1 MEQLFL
7 SCIFTGAL
15 SEVMPETPLGMKL
28 IASAAVGTCN
38 KADPERERERLR
50 LLQTLQE
57 TYLLHAVVQNCWTSN
72 QDHVCW
78 ARWGRNTHSSP
89 TSHLEGGE
97 LHQESRTKFVALSL
111 QNRSLIFMKKYD
123 QSLSSFFFQ
132 DTLNKIIEQE
142 NLSGLHF
149 SKY

>member
-28 IASAAVGTCN
+28 ISSAAVGTCN

-57 TYLLHAVVQNCWTSN
+57 TYLLHAVVQNC
-72 QDHVCW
+72 
-78 ARWGRNTHSSP
+78 
-89 TSHLEGGE
+89 
-97 LHQESRTKFVALSL
+97 
-111 QNRSLIFMKKYD
+111 
-123 QSLSSFFFQ
+123 
-132 DTLNKIIEQE
+132 
-142 NLSGLHF
+142 
-149 SKY
+149 